1 MRSYAVRN
9 GLSNW
14 REFCF
19 SATVMSTTAM
29 AQPPVKLR
37 CVDRLRLA
45 TDHAGDL
52 R

>member
-1 MRSYAVRN
+1 MSTTAM
-9 GLSNW
+9 STTAM
-14 REFCF
+14 
-19 SATVMSTTAM
+19 STTAMSTTAM

-45 TDHAGDL
+45 TDYAGDL